1 MPPRFKA
8 ADADVRW
15 SGIDDDTPP
24 GHSIAIGKDGVGNNW
39 LWLFKGDGPSDDA
52 FVGAIEI
59 PAQAGRI
66 PGAYGPGGGFVGL
79 APNTRDALAKLVARA
94 EVLER

>member
-15 SGIDDDTPP
+15 SGVDDDTPP
-24 GHSIAIGKDGVGNNW
+24 GHSVAIGKDGLGNNW
-39 LWLFKGDGPSDDA
+39 LWLFKGDKPSERA
-52 FVGAIEI
+52 FVGAVEI

-66 PGAYGPGGGFVGL
+66 PAAYGRGGGFVGL
-79 APNTRDALAKLVARA
+79 ARDTKEMLAKLAARA
-94 EVLER
+94 EQEG